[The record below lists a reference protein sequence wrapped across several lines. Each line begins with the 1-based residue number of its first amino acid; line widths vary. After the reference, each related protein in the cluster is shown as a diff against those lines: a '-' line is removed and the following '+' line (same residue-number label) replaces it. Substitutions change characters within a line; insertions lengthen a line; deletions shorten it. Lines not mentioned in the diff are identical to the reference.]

1 MIKDT
6 ILIKLVNEQ
15 SDLFNDPNSTSEQR
29 ESKFKEIKKRQKEL
43 VGKNDNT

>member
-29 ESKFKEIKKRQKEL
+29 ESKLKEIKKRQKEL
-43 VGKNDNT
+43 VGKEND